1 MRALPLL
8 LLLAATPAAADSFV
22 GATGGLMIP
31 LGDSHSQTKDGWT
44 DLVSSSPKLGLRV
57 GAMGDS
63 GLGGM
68 ITADWTPLSTN
79 EQFGNASA
87 HRFRILAQFVIDKAI
102 QSHLVFS
109 ARGGVG
115 VDIAHASYTLGA
127 IDLSDTD
134 TGLGFE
140 FGGGLWFKLGSA
152 EVGGELALPIGIH
165 SHKAAVGSSGITLDY
180 TSYDVD
186 LLFGVRLRAK

>member
-1 MRALPLL
+1 MRSLPLL
-8 LLLAATPAAADSFV
+8 LVLAATPAYADSFV

-31 LGDSHSQTKDGWT
+31 LGDSHNNPADGWK
-44 DLVSSSPKLGLRV
+44 DLVDSSPKLGLRV

-68 ITADWTPLSTN
+68 ISADWTPISTTA
-79 EQFGNASA
+79 QFGDASA
-87 HRFRILAQFVIDKAI
+87 HRFRILAHFVIDKPIA
-102 QSHLVFS
+102 SHLLFS
-109 ARGGVG
+109 GRGGVG

-127 IDLSDTD
+127 INLSDTD

-140 FGGGLWFKLGSA
+140 FGGGIWFQLGSA
-152 EVGGELALPIGIH
+152 EVGGELALPIGLH
-165 SHKAAVGSSGITLDY
+165 SHKAAIGSNDITLDY
-180 TSYDVD
+180 TSYDLD